1 MHIDN
6 DNRTGFSHMNPFRT
20 LQIPEAQRYWIKQ
33 ARVPICFLPGGVKTA
48 LDRDGAT
55 LVDLLVD
62 NDKIAAIEPVGAAAS
77 ADMPAIDLESRH
89 VWPTLID
96 MHAHLDKGHIV
107 ARSENPD
114 GSFAGALQSATEDRA
129 QRWTVEDIKRR
140 MEFALRCAYVHG
152 VAAIRTHL
160 DSPALDQAQ
169 RSWAVFREA
178 RAEWADRILLQAVAL
193 LPIDAFRTP
202 YGRELADLVAAS
214 DGVLGGVTRA
224 ASGIHGRLLDDIDP
238 LLDTMLRLASERG
251 LDVDLH
257 VDESGDP
264 AATALAHVAA
274 AVLRNRFTGRVVCGH
289 CCSLAVQPE
298 EQICRTLDL
307 CAEAGIAV
315 VTLPTVNLYLQD
327 RCGERTPRW
336 RGVAPVHEMRRRGI
350 PVAIAG
356 DNCRDPFHAYG
367 DHDMVDTFRQAV
379 RILHLDHPFAD
390 ASGMAGP
397 VPQAIIRAG
406 KLGTIAKGG
415 PARLIL
421 FNARTLNELI
431 CRPQSDRLVVDRG
444 RRVSTELPDYGELDG
459 DR

>member
-1 MHIDN
+1 V
-6 DNRTGFSHMNPFRT
+6 NPFKT
-20 LQIPEAQRYWIKQ
+20 LQIPESQRYWIRQ
-33 ARVPICFLPGGVKTA
+33 ARVPIGFLPGGPKTS

-55 LVDLLVD
+55 LVDILVD
-62 NDKIAAIEPVGAAAS
+62 NDRIAALEPAGAATS
-77 ADMPAIDLESRH
+77 VDLPAIDLESRH
-89 VWPTLID
+89 AWPTLID

-107 ARSENPD
+107 TRSENPD
-114 GSFAGALQSATEDRA
+114 GSFAGALQSTTDDRA
-129 QRWTVEDIKRR
+129 QRWTAEDIKRR
-140 MEFALRCAYVHG
+140 MEFGLRCAYVHG

-160 DSPALDQAQ
+160 DSPDRDQAQ
-169 RSWAVFREA
+169 RSWAVFREV
-178 RAEWADRILLQAVAL
+178 RAEWTDRILLQAVAL

-202 YGRELADLVAAS
+202 YGGQLADLVAGS
-214 DGVLGGVTRA
+214 GGILGGVTRA
-224 ASGIHGRLLDDIDP
+224 TGGVHGGLLDDIDP
-238 LLDTMLRLASERG
+238 LLDTIFRLASERG

-264 AATALAHVAA
+264 AATALAHVGA
-274 AVLRNRFTGRVVCGH
+274 AVLRNRFKGRVVCGH

-327 RCGERTPRW
+327 RCGGRTPRW

-390 ASGMAGP
+390 AFAMAGP

-406 KLGTIAKGG
+406 QLGTIARGG

-431 CRPQSDRLVVDRG
+431 CRPQSDRLVIDRG
-444 RRVSTELPDYGELDG
+444 RRVSAVLPDYSELDG
-459 DR
+459 DCSADST

>member
-1 MHIDN
+1 MYPRQWPPGD
-6 DNRTGFSHMNPFRT
+6 MNPFQT
-20 LQIPEAQRYWIKQ
+20 LQIPEAQRYCIKQ
-33 ARVPICFLPGGVKTA
+33 ARVPICFLPDGPRTT
-48 LDRDGAT
+48 LDRDGAA

-62 NDKIAAIEPVGAAAS
+62 NDRIAAIEPAGRAAS
-77 ADMPAIDLESRH
+77 ADLPAIDLRSRH

-107 ARSENPD
+107 TRTENPD
-114 GSFAGALQSATEDRA
+114 GSFAGALQSTIEDRT
-129 QRWTVEDIKRR
+129 QRWTAEDVKRR
-140 MEFALRCAYVHG
+140 MEFGLRCAYVHG

-160 DSPALDQAQ
+160 DSLEPDQAQ
-169 RSWAVFREA
+169 RSWAVFREV
-178 RAEWADRILLQAVAL
+178 RAEWADRVLLQAVAL
-193 LPIDAFRTP
+193 VPIDAFRTP

-214 DGVLGGVTRA
+214 GGILGGVTRA
-224 ASGIHGRLLDDIDP
+224 VGGVHGQLLDDIDP
-238 LLDTMLRLASERG
+238 LLDTILRLASERG

-274 AVLRNRFTGRVVCGH
+274 AVLRYRFKGRVVCGH
-289 CCSLAVQPE
+289 CCSLSVQPE
-298 EQICRTLDL
+298 AQMCRTLDM

-327 RCGERTPRW
+327 RCGGRTPRW
-336 RGVAPVHEMRRRGI
+336 RGVAPVHEMRQRGI

-379 RILHLDHPFAD
+379 RILQLDHPFAD
-390 ASGMAGP
+390 AAGMAGP

-406 KLGTIAKGG
+406 QLGTIAKGG

-431 CRPQSDRLVVDRG
+431 CRPQSDRLVIDCG
-444 RRVSTELPDYGELDG
+444 RRVIDELPEYGDLDG
-459 DR
+459 V

>member
-1 MHIDN
+1 
-6 DNRTGFSHMNPFRT
+6 MNTFKT
-20 LQIPEAQRYWIKQ
+20 LQIPEAQRYWIRQ
-33 ARVPICFLPGGVKTA
+33 ARVPICFLPVAPKKDV
-48 LDRDGAT
+48 DRDGAA

-62 NDKIAAIEPVGAAAS
+62 QDRIAAVDPAGGTTS
-77 ADMPAIDLESRH
+77 ADLPAIDLGSRH

-107 ARSENPD
+107 TRTENPD
-114 GSFAGALQSATEDRA
+114 GSFAGALQSVAEDRTH
-129 QRWTVEDIKRR
+129 RWTAQDIKRR
-140 MEFALRCAYVHG
+140 VEFGLRCAYAHG

-160 DSPALDQAQ
+160 DSPEPDQAQ
-169 RSWAVFREA
+169 RSWAVFREV

-202 YGRELADLVAAS
+202 YGAELADLVAAS
-214 DGVLGGVTRA
+214 DGILGGVTRA
-224 ASGIHGRLLDDIDP
+224 VGGVHGRLLDDIDP
-238 LLDTMLRLASERG
+238 LLDTVLQLASERG

-274 AVLRNRFTGRVVCGH
+274 AVLRNRFKGRVVCGH

-298 EQICRTLDL
+298 EQICQTLDL

-327 RCGERTPRW
+327 RRGGRTPRW
-336 RGVAPVHEMRRRGI
+336 RGVAPIHEMRQRGI
-350 PVAIAG
+350 PVALAG

-390 ASGMAGP
+390 AAAMTGP
-397 VPQAIIRAG
+397 VPQAIIQAG
-406 KLGTIAKGG
+406 PLGTITTGG
-415 PARLIL
+415 PARFIL
-421 FNARTLNELI
+421 FNARSLNELM
-431 CRPQSDRLVVDRG
+431 CRPQSDRLVIDRG
-444 RRVSTELPDYGELDG
+444 RQVSAELPEYGDLDG
-459 DR
+459 I

>member
-1 MHIDN
+1 M
-6 DNRTGFSHMNPFRT
+6 TPFKS
-20 LQIPEAQRYWIKQ
+20 LQIPKGQRYWIRQ
-33 ARVPICFLPGGVKTA
+33 ARVPTCFVPGGPRTA

-55 LVDLLVD
+55 LVDILVD
-62 NDKIAAIEPVGAAAS
+62 NHLIAAIEPAGTAAS
-77 ADMPAIDLESRH
+77 TDLPAIDLESRH

-107 ARSENPD
+107 TRSENPD
-114 GSFAGALQSATEDRA
+114 GSFAGALQSTTDDRA
-129 QRWTVEDIKRR
+129 RRWTAEDIKRR
-140 MEFALRCAYVHG
+140 MEFGLRCAYVHG

-160 DSPALDQAQ
+160 DSPEPGLA
-169 RSWAVFREA
+169 RRNWATFREA
-178 RAEWADRILLQAVAL
+178 RAEWADRILVQAVAL
-193 LPIDAFRTP
+193 VPIDEFRTP
-202 YGRELADLVAAS
+202 YGGELADLVAAS
-214 DGVLGGVTRA
+214 GGILGGVTRA
-224 ASGIHGRLLDDIDP
+224 AGGVHGELLDDIDP
-238 LLDTMLRLASERG
+238 LLDTILRLASERG

-257 VDESGDP
+257 VDETGDP
-264 AATALAHVAA
+264 AATALARVAA
-274 AVLRNRFTGRVVCGH
+274 AVLRNRFEGRVVCGH

-298 EQICRTLDL
+298 EKICRTLDL

-379 RILHLDHPFAD
+379 RILHLDHPFGD
-390 ASGMAGP
+390 APAMAGP

-406 KLGTIAKGG
+406 QLGTIAKGG

-431 CRPQSDRLVVDRG
+431 CRPQSDRLVIDRG
-444 RRVSTELPDYGELDG
+444 RRVFAELPDYGELDG
-459 DR
+459 DRGSRSRHPADSL

>member
-1 MHIDN
+1 M
-6 DNRTGFSHMNPFRT
+6 TPFKT
-20 LQIPEAQRYWIKQ
+20 LQIPEVQRYWIRQ
-33 ARVPICFLPGGVKTA
+33 ACVPICFLPGGPKTA

-55 LVDLLVD
+55 LVDILVD
-62 NDKIAAIEPVGAAAS
+62 NHLIAAIEPAGTAAS
-77 ADMPAIDLESRH
+77 TDLPAIDLESRH

-107 ARSENPD
+107 TRSENPD
-114 GSFAGALQSATEDRA
+114 GSFAGALQSTTDDRA
-129 QRWTVEDIKRR
+129 RRWTVEDIKRR
-140 MEFALRCAYVHG
+140 MEFGLRCAYVHG

-160 DSPALDQAQ
+160 DSPEPGLA
-169 RSWAVFREA
+169 RRNWATFREA

-193 LPIDAFRTP
+193 VPIDEFRTP
-202 YGRELADLVAAS
+202 YGGELADLVAAS
-214 DGVLGGVTRA
+214 GGILGGVTRA
-224 ASGIHGRLLDDIDP
+224 AGGVHGELLDDIDP
-238 LLDTMLRLASERG
+238 LLDTILRLASERG

-274 AVLRNRFTGRVVCGH
+274 AVLRNRFEGRVVCGH

-298 EQICRTLDL
+298 EKISRTLDL

-379 RILHLDHPFAD
+379 RILHLDHPFGD
-390 ASGMAGP
+390 APVMAGP

-406 KLGTIAKGG
+406 QLGTITKGG

-431 CRPQSDRLVVDRG
+431 CRPQSDRLVIDRG
-444 RRVSTELPDYGELDG
+444 RRVFAELPDYGELDG
-459 DR
+459 DLGSGSRHSADSL

>member
-1 MHIDN
+1 M
-6 DNRTGFSHMNPFRT
+6 TPFKT
-20 LQIPEAQRYWIKQ
+20 LQIPEVQRYWIRQ
-33 ARVPICFLPGGVKTA
+33 ARVPICFLPGGPKTV
-48 LDRDGAT
+48 LDPDGAT
-55 LVDLLVD
+55 LVDILVD
-62 NDKIAAIEPVGAAAS
+62 NHLITAIEPAGTTAPT
-77 ADMPAIDLESRH
+77 DLPAIDLESRH

-107 ARSENPD
+107 TRSENPD
-114 GSFAGALQSATEDRA
+114 GSFAGALQSTADDRA
-129 QRWTVEDIKRR
+129 RHWTAEDTKRR
-140 MEFALRCAYVHG
+140 MEFGLRCAYVHG

-160 DSPALDQAQ
+160 DSAEPGLAR

-178 RAEWADRILLQAVAL
+178 RAEWADRILVQAVAL
-193 LPIDAFRTP
+193 VPIDAFRTP
-202 YGRELADLVAAS
+202 YGEELADLVADS
-214 DGVLGGVTRA
+214 GGILGGVTRA
-224 ASGIHGRLLDDIDP
+224 AGGVHGELLDDIDP
-238 LLDTMLRLASERG
+238 LIDTILRLASERG

-274 AVLRNRFTGRVVCGH
+274 AVLRNRFKGRVVCGH

-298 EQICRTLDL
+298 EKISRTLDL

-379 RILHLDHPFAD
+379 RILHLDHPFGD
-390 ASGMAGP
+390 APAMAGP

-406 KLGTIAKGG
+406 QLGTIAKGG

-431 CRPQSDRLVVDRG
+431 CRPQSDRLVIDRG
-444 RRVSTELPDYGELDG
+444 RRVFAELPDYGELDG
-459 DR
+459 D

>member
-1 MHIDN
+1 
-6 DNRTGFSHMNPFRT
+6 MNPFKT
-20 LQIPEAQRYWIKQ
+20 LQIPEAQRYWIRQ
-33 ARVPICFLPGGVKTA
+33 ARVPSCFLPVAPKKDV
-48 LDRDGAT
+48 DRDGAA

-62 NDKIAAIEPVGAAAS
+62 QDRIAAIDPAGGTTS
-77 ADMPAIDLESRH
+77 ADLPAIDLEARH
-89 VWPTLID
+89 VWPTLVD

-107 ARSENPD
+107 TRTENPD
-114 GSFAGALQSATEDRA
+114 GSFAGALQSVAQDRT
-129 QRWTVEDIKRR
+129 QRWTAQDIKRR
-140 MEFALRCAYVHG
+140 MEFGLRCAYAHG

-160 DSPALDQAQ
+160 DSPEPDQAQ
-169 RSWAVFREA
+169 RSWAVFREV

-202 YGRELADLVAAS
+202 YGAELADLVAAS
-214 DGVLGGVTRA
+214 DGILGGVTRA
-224 ASGIHGRLLDDIDP
+224 VGGVHGRLLDDIDL
-238 LLDTMLRLASERG
+238 LLDTVLQLASERG

-274 AVLRNRFTGRVVCGH
+274 AVLRNRFKGRVVCGH

-298 EQICRTLDL
+298 EQICQTLDL

-327 RCGERTPRW
+327 RRGGRTPRW
-336 RGVAPVHEMRRRGI
+336 RGVAPILEMRQRGI

-367 DHDMVDTFRQAV
+367 DHDMIDTFRQAV

-390 ASGMAGP
+390 AAAMTGP
-397 VPQAIIRAG
+397 VPQAIIQVG
-406 KLGTIAKGG
+406 PLGTITKGA
-415 PARLIL
+415 PARFIL
-421 FNARTLNELI
+421 LNARSLNELM
-431 CRPQSDRLVVDRG
+431 CRPQSDRLVIDRG
-444 RRVSTELPDYGELDG
+444 RQVSAELPEYGDLDG
-459 DR
+459 I

>member
-1 MHIDN
+1 
-6 DNRTGFSHMNPFRT
+6 MNTFKT
-20 LQIPEAQRYWIKQ
+20 LRIPEAQRYWIRQ
-33 ARVPICFLPGGVKTA
+33 ARVPICFLPSGPKRA
-48 LDRDGAT
+48 LDHDSAT
-55 LVDLLVD
+55 LVDILVD
-62 NDKIAAIEPVGAAAS
+62 DDRIAAIEPAGAAAS
-77 ADMPAIDLESRH
+77 VDLPAIDLESHH

-107 ARSENPD
+107 TRTENPD
-114 GSFAGALQSATEDRA
+114 GSFAGALQSTTADRT
-129 QRWTVEDIKRR
+129 QRWTVEDITRR
-140 MEFALRCAYVHG
+140 MEFGLRCAYVHG

-160 DSPALDQAQ
+160 DSADPDQAQ
-169 RSWAVFREA
+169 RSWAVFREV
-178 RAEWADRILLQAVAL
+178 RDEWTERILLQAVAL

-202 YGRELADLVAAS
+202 YGGEVADLVATS
-214 DGVLGGVTRA
+214 GGILGGVTRA
-224 ASGIHGRLLDDIDP
+224 AGGVHGELLGDIDP
-238 LLDTMLRLASERG
+238 LLDTIFRLASERG

-264 AATALAHVAA
+264 SATALAHVAA

-327 RCGERTPRW
+327 RCSERTPRW
-336 RGVAPVHEMRRRGI
+336 RGVAPVHEMRQRGI

-390 ASGMAGP
+390 ASAMAGP

-421 FNARTLNELI
+421 FNARTLNELM
-431 CRPQSDRLVVDRG
+431 CRAQSDRLVIDRG
-444 RRVSTELPDYGELDG
+444 RRVSAELPDYGELDG
-459 DR
+459 D